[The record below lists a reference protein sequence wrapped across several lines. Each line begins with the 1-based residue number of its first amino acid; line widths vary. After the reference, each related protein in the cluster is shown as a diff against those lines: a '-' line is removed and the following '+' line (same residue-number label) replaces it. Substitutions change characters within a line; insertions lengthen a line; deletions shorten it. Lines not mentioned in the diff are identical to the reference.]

1 MTSALVLGTTASATG
16 EMSLQSDENVRH
28 NDSIFDVAPS
38 VRRTVSLP
46 RGFATSAY
54 PGRGKFFY
62 LLP

>member
-1 MTSALVLGTTASATG
+1 MTSALVLGTTASATA
-16 EMSLQSDENVRH
+16 EMTLQSSENVRH

-38 VRRTVSLP
+38 VRRTLSLP
-46 RGFATSAY
+46 QGFATSAH